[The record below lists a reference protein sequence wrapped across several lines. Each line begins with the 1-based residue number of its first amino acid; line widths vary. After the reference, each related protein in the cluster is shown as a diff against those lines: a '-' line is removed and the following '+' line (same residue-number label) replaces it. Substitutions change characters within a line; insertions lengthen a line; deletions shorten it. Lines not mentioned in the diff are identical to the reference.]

1 MVGREHFDRTN
12 DALVEYVEFR
22 GWHPELPMLATPYRM
37 CTSNEAKQ
45 LRGIRKRVT

>member
-12 DALVEYVEFR
+12 DALFECVEFR
-22 GWHPELPMLATPYRM
+22 GWHPELPMLATPTV